1 MERTAEAVV
10 PWDRGAAGTGHV
22 LGTGAGPGA
31 DGQAPAPDPPQEAF
45 RAQREPGPGRRAG
58 RRCETQ
64 GRSTAERGNDPAQ
77 VKTDVFPARRMRGL
91 LQQRRVYVYIQ
102 AHLHT
107 HTRYRDALFKYS
119 YLFLNK
125 QPTSCAACCSCSPA
139 RHILLPRTQGSSGL
153 LSFSPPAPAPFSI
166 FWKAEP
172 LGRAATALP
181 GGPGQDTFLLPLQ
194 ERGHVFGSQPRGQG
208 RAAELTAALIGPLG
222 TRWCSA
228 CRKPGCFWKAS
239 QILWLEAFR
248 QRPLEKVMCSPRMC
262 ATMVQ
267 QR

>member
-1 MERTAEAVV
+1 MECKEEAVV
-10 PWDRGAAGTGHV
+10 PRDRGAAGTWHE

-31 DGQAPAPDPPQEAF
+31 DGQAPAPEPPQEAF
-45 RAQREPGPGRRAG
+45 RAQREPGPGRR
-58 RRCETQ
+58 CETQ
-64 GRSTAERGNDPAQ
+64 GRSSVERGNDPAQ
-77 VKTDVFPARRMRGL
+77 VKTDVFPAKRMRGL
-91 LQQRRVYVYIQ
+91 LQQRRVDVYVQ

-119 YLFLNK
+119 CLFLNK
-125 QPTSCAACCSCSPA
+125 QPTSCAAQRAVSCSPV

-153 LSFSPPAPAPFSI
+153 LSFSPPATAPFSI

-172 LGRAATALP
+172 LGRAAAALP
-181 GGPGQDTFLLPLQ
+181 AGTGQDTFLLPLQ
-194 ERGHVFGSQPRGQG
+194 ERGRVFGSQPRRQG

-239 QILWLEAFR
+239 QILWLKAFR

-262 ATMVQ
+262 ATMAQ